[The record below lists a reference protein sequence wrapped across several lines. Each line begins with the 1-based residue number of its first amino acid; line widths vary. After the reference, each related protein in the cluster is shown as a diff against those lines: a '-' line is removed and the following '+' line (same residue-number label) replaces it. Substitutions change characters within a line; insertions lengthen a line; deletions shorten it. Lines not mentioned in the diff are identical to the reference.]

1 MRALENGRY
10 LIRGTNNGVSAIINH
25 RGQIVAATEQF
36 VETSLSGEVE
46 TMLGNTPFGSFGSV
60 PIIAGSGVGLVLMV
74 LMYLGFWRDLD

>member
-1 MRALENGRY
+1 M
-10 LIRGTNNGVSAIINH
+10 
-25 RGQIVAATEQF
+25 
-36 VETSLSGEVE
+36 ETSLSGEVE